1 MNEWGG
7 EGREG
12 GGQRT
17 KEGNKES
24 GENKG
29 LRKEGR
35 RKRREGEKER
45 EALEPLILSNDRASQ
60 LVSAIDFLFYTA
72 TLSVTKTINK
82 CHR

>member
-1 MNEWGG
+1 MRCKVGHPETLHRMNEWGG

-29 LRKEGR
+29 LRKEGGNDER
-35 RKRREGEKER
+35 ERKRER
-45 EALEPLILSNDRASQ
+45 HSNPLSSQTIELASW
-60 LVSAIDFLFYTA
+60 
-72 TLSVTKTINK
+72 
-82 CHR
+82 